1 MKVEV
6 TERGVVLCDS
16 MPCESYESSSL
27 ACGSCPIQAIIS
39 KAIANDP
46 VAYLTEYIN

>member
-1 MKVEV
+1 MKIEI
-6 TERGVVLCDS
+6 TDRGVVLCDS
-16 MPCESYESSSL
+16 LPCESYEPVSL